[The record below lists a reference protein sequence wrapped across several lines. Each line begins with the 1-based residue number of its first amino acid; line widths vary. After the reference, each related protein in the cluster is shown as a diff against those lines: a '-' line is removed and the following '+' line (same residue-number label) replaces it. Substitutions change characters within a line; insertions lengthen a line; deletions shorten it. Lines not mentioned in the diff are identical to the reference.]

1 MIWKAGWPIYL
12 FTFTKPYCFTLAD
25 LPIMTYCSAVGCVN
39 NSSKKCIGKDGKNVT
54 LHAFPLQ
61 DAAILKDYRPTE
73 HSKICS
79 EHFHETDFDY
89 QPFTGTLW

>member
-1 MIWKAGWPIYL
+1 
-12 FTFTKPYCFTLAD
+12 
-25 LPIMTYCSAVGCVN
+25 MTYCSAVGCVN
-39 NSSKKCIGKDGKNVT
+39 NSSKKCIGKDGKKVT

-61 DAAILKDYRPTE
+61 DAAILKEWLSKMKRVDHGKPYRPTE

-89 QPFTGTLW
+89 QPFTGTL